1 MGKNR
6 VLLAG
11 TGSGCGKTTITCS
24 SLYEFLK
31 RNMSVVSFKCGPD
44 YIDPMF
50 HKNIIGALSYN
61 LDSFF
66 LDTVN
71 IKALMQSKLKTAD
84 YAVVEGV
91 MGFYDGA
98 DYTTKGS
105 SYEIA
110 CITDTPVILI
120 VNGKGC
126 ANSIEAVIKGFLTL
140 KEDCRIRGVIINQV
154 SGRTYEKMV
163 PIINKYGLVPCGY
176 VDKLKEE
183 LIIPNR
189 YLGLDYDKNIDEIKV
204 VLKNVAETVCSTLDI
219 EAIVSIAQ
227 SAGEIDG
234 GTDLK
239 IKHMPECDKVRI
251 AVAKDEAFSFIY
263 QENLDVLG
271 ELGADIVTFSPIHY
285 DRLPKDIDGLLLYGG
300 YPEKY
305 AAELSQNVM
314 MKRDISDCVK
324 NGVPTI
330 AECGGYI
337 YLKEDLISEKG
348 DKYSMCG
355 ILKGTAFNKKKLVRF
370 GYVTLKAK
378 ADNWL
383 LKKGACIKAHEFHY
397 WDCDENGES
406 FTATK
411 TNKEQYDCIYVRD
424 NLFAGFPHI
433 YYPANIEFADNF
445 VAACRLYRSKK

>member
-1 MGKNR
+1 M
-6 VLLAG
+6 
-11 TGSGCGKTTITCS
+11 
-24 SLYEFLK
+24 
-31 RNMSVVSFKCGPD
+31 
-44 YIDPMF
+44 
-50 HKNIIGALSYN
+50 
-61 LDSFF
+61 
-66 LDTVN
+66 
-71 IKALMQSKLKTAD
+71 
-84 YAVVEGV
+84 
-91 MGFYDGA
+91 
-98 DYTTKGS
+98 
-105 SYEIA
+105 
-110 CITDTPVILI
+110 
-120 VNGKGC
+120 
-126 ANSIEAVIKGFLTL
+126 IKGFLTL

-163 PIINKYGLVPCGY
+163 PIINKYDLVPCGY

-271 ELGADIVTFSPIHY
+271 ELGADIVTFSPIHD

-305 AAELSQNVM
+305 AAELSQNGM
-314 MKRDISDCVK
+314 MKRDISACVK

-330 AECGGYI
+330 AE
-337 YLKEDLISEKG
+337 
-348 DKYSMCG
+348 
-355 ILKGTAFNKKKLVRF
+355 
-370 GYVTLKAK
+370 
-378 ADNWL
+378 
-383 LKKGACIKAHEFHY
+383 
-397 WDCDENGES
+397 
-406 FTATK
+406 
-411 TNKEQYDCIYVRD
+411 
-424 NLFAGFPHI
+424 
-433 YYPANIEFADNF
+433 
-445 VAACRLYRSKK
+445 